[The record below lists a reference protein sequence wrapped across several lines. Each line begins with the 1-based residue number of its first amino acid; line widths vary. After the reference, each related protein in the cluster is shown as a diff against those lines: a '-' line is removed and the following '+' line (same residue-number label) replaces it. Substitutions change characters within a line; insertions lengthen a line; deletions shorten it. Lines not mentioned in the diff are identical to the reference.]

1 MAIMQTEALRHER
14 YTSTFLAFFL
24 IAFILMSLPRLT

>member
-1 MAIMQTEALRHER
+1 MAIMQAEALRHER

-24 IAFILMSLPRLT
+24 IAFILMCLRRLT